1 MYPKTAKEY
10 DLNNS
15 AGKKLRSEI
24 IRLGIVGCGAIA
36 DDMHIP
42 TALSVKQVQLVA
54 LIDNDIEQCTHLA
67 DKFGI
72 KQIAGSI
79 AEIACPTT
87 DRRAGHLDA
96 VIIATPPHVHQT
108 LAEEAFRYGLHV
120 LCEKPLANTVAE
132 CEAIIRSAG
141 KAGCIIAV
149 GHLFRFYPIRR
160 LMPELVKRHDLGR
173 IMRVVATEGNP
184 YSWPTVTGYTV
195 RREMSPGGVLI
206 NAGIHT
212 LDSLLWWFGDPVNI
226 RYEDDSVGGL
236 ESNVRLW
243 MQFPDDVEVYFRQSR
258 TCNLPYRICIEA
270 ENGSLI
276 FGTNSVTE
284 YSVKKNGSERNHTC
298 VNPAI
303 DYKTCCNEQLLNFAE
318 SIVQNRKPFVTGEEG
333 IRVIRLI
340 ERCYALK
347 RSRPLP
353 SKAPI
358 PGLTW

>member
-1 MYPKTAKEY
+1 
-10 DLNNS
+10 
-15 AGKKLRSEI
+15 
-24 IRLGIVGCGAIA
+24 
-36 DDMHIP
+36 
-42 TALSVKQVQLVA
+42 
-54 LIDNDIEQCTHLA
+54 
-67 DKFGI
+67 
-72 KQIAGSI
+72 
-79 AEIACPTT
+79 
-87 DRRAGHLDA
+87 
-96 VIIATPPHVHQT
+96 
-108 LAEEAFRYGLHV
+108 LHV
-120 LCEKPLANTVAE
+120 LCEKPLANAVAE

-149 GHLFRFYPIRR
+149 GHNYRFYPVRR
-160 LMPELVKRHDLGR
+160 LMPDLVKRHGLGK
-173 IMRVVATEGNP
+173 ILRVTATEGKP
-184 YSWPTVTGYTV
+184 YSWPTFTGYTV

-243 MQFPDDVEVYFRQSR
+243 MQFPDNVEVYFRQSR

-270 ENGSLI
+270 ENGS
-276 FGTNSVTE
+276 
-284 YSVKKNGSERNHTC
+284 ERNHTC
-298 VNPAI
+298 VNPAVNHR
-303 DYKTCCNEQLLNFAE
+303 TCWNEQLKDFTE

-340 ERCYALK
+340 ETCYALK